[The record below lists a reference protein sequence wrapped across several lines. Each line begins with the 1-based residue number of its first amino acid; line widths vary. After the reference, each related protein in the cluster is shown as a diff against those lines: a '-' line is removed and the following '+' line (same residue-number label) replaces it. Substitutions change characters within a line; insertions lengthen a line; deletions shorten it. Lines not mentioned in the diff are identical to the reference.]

1 MRLAAYTGT
10 SIVLAA
16 GVALRALHQRSNFYS
31 AAVFLSQNNANLM
44 ILTNLCLLMS
54 GYTLFGLQRLLY
66 GPLRQIETE
75 QLYEK
80 AWFAVTET
88 CLAMTIF
95 RGELGAWFMVMFVAL
110 LAGKIWG
117 WIGEG
122 RVEILEQQPPANPR
136 LFHTRLAVS
145 LIISVLFNSQML
157 EYAIK
162 TVLRQARPD
171 MMVMFGFE
179 FAVLTILSTST
190 MARYT
195 LSLAEIYITRQQKQ
209 AKLAERRAEI
219 RAERERILRQQAASG
234 LLAPNVDNLPS
245 EDDIDEMELDV
256 SGWEEKGRW
265 VFYLDLITDFLKL
278 VVYLS
283 FFAILFRFYGLPI
296 HILRDVVVTMRSF
309 AKRIIDFIRYRN
321 ATRDMNQR
329 YPDATAEEIARE
341 DVCIICREEMQPWI
355 PAPAA
360 NDGAAAP
367 ARPVRPIPER
377 LRAKKLPCGHLL
389 HFACLR
395 SWLERQQNCP
405 TCRQPVTTGTQG
417 NTRPF
422 AGRGAAAG
430 GQRAGDQQQGGN
442 EAGAADGEIR
452 RRMWF
457 LNFGP
462 VRIGFGAGRG
472 DMLQNID
479 MGQGVQGQAAQAPA
493 ANQNQNPPPGGQAP
507 RTGFGFGIDRPIA
520 GNIPGST
527 SEFNHRD
534 VQQVTQQLE
543 HQVMQEINNLTN
555 TAEQLQVIRALHH
568 ELIRLRTLQSNAS
581 AGTQNTTSPGSSRV
595 QPNTTPAHPLT
606 ARTTPSGTSH
616 STTIRPSYSQSY
628 TATNPHLTSIPS
640 GDPRL
645 PEGVSIPPGWT
656 LVPLQRTLPLNQP
669 IGSHNTAAGSANTNI
684 PTATSP
690 LSSSSAPASAS
701 TPSFPNHNHTTATI
715 TSHTVIPSQESGNI
729 GVSSTGPA
737 NPPEFFMSGTT
748 QPQSSQHTPAMDT
761 PHDATNNTAPAPS
774 LPSTSPQREL
784 HGLPSRGASQ
794 WPEGQHENRSLFNNP
809 LARSFPEQAERDRE
823 DEESDEDENE
833 GENDEGDDDD
843 DDSGNNENDSEG
855 DSSTHSSV
863 PKQKGRAATVED
875 DEAEDE

>member
-1 MRLAAYTGT
+1 
-10 SIVLAA
+10 
-16 GVALRALHQRSNFYS
+16 
-31 AAVFLSQNNANLM
+31 
-44 ILTNLCLLMS
+44 MS

-66 GPLRQIETE
+66 GSLRQIETE
-75 QLYEK
+75 QLYER

-122 RVEILEQQPPANPR
+122 RVEVLEQQPPANPR
-136 LFHTRLAVS
+136 LFHTRLAMS

-179 FAVLTILSTST
+179 FAVLTIRSTST

-219 RAERERILRQQAASG
+219 RAEREQILRQQAASG
-234 LLAPNVDNLPS
+234 LPTPNADSLPS

-296 HILRDVVVTMRSF
+296 HILRDVVLTMRSF
-309 AKRIIDFIRYRN
+309 AKRIIDFIRYRH

-341 DVCIICREEMQPWI
+341 DVCIICREEMQPWV
-355 PAPAA
+355 PAPAP
-360 NDGAAAP
+360 NDGVAAP
-367 ARPVRPIPER
+367 ARPTRAIPER

-405 TCRQPVTTGTQG
+405 TCRQPVTTD
-417 NTRPF
+417 TRPF
-422 AGRGAAAG
+422 AARGAAAG
-430 GQRAGDQQQGGN
+430 GQRGGDQQQGGN
-442 EAGAADGEIR
+442 EAGAADGENR

-457 LNFGP
+457 VNFGP
-462 VRIGFGAGRG
+462 VRIGFGAGRRG
-472 DMLQNID
+472 DMLRNID
-479 MGQGVQGQAAQAPA
+479 MGQGVHGQAAQAPA
-493 ANQNQNPPPGGQAP
+493 ANQNQNPPVGGQAP

-520 GNIPGST
+520 GNTPGST
-527 SEFNHRD
+527 TEFNHRD
-534 VQQVTQQLE
+534 VQLVIQQLE
-543 HQVMQEINNLTN
+543 HQVIQEINSLTN
-555 TAEQLQVIRALHH
+555 TTEQLQVIRALHN
-568 ELIRLRTLQSNAS
+568 ELTRLRSVQGS
-581 AGTQNTTSPGSSRV
+581 AGPSNQNATNPGSSRA
-595 QPNTTPAHPLT
+595 QPNFQSHPLT
-606 ARTTPSGTSH
+606 ARTIPPGANNLATVSQSH
-616 STTIRPSYSQSY
+616 SQQY
-628 TATNPHLTSIPS
+628 TATNPHLTAIPS

-656 LVPLQRTLPLNQP
+656 LVPLQRTLPLNPPTVPQT
-669 IGSHNTAAGSANTNI
+669 NAAASASTNI

-690 LSSSSAPASAS
+690 PSSSAPPSTSTAS
-701 TPSFPNHNHTTATI
+701 FLNHNPTTATT
-715 TSHTVIPSQESGNI
+715 TSPTAVPSQESGNNGI
-729 GVSSTGPA
+729 PSASSASPS
-737 NPPEFFMSGTT
+737 EFFRSGTT
-748 QPQSSQHTPAMDT
+748 QQRSPQHAPTIPTPQDT
-761 PHDATNNTAPAPS
+761 TTHNTAPSPS
-774 LPSTSPQREL
+774 SPSTSLQPEL
-784 HGLPSRGASQ
+784 HDLSSRGASQ
-794 WPEGQHENRSLFNNP
+794 AQGGPEESRLLFNNS
-809 LARSFPEQAERDRE
+809 LAPSFPEQGELDGER
-823 DEESDEDENE
+823 EESDEDENE
-833 GENDEGDDDD
+833 DENNEDEEDE
-843 DDSGNNENDSEG
+843 DSGSDDNDSEAA
-855 DSSTHSSV
+855 SSTHSSAS
-863 PKQKGRAATVED
+863 KHKGRAATVED
-875 DEAEDE
+875 EAEDD